1 MTISAHIPE
10 AVQCRRE
17 EVLRQ
22 MSDAQPDKGHPAS
35 PGATETAVDLVVS
48 RTIEQALHSDDE
60 VDRWIKHRRTSGL
73 LETTI
78 IPLDRAE
85 GWQIDAQTGN
95 IVHVSGKF
103 FSITGVKARHRTNA
117 GELEWDQPIIDQPEI
132 GILGILAMKIGGVL
146 HFCLQAKAEPGTI
159 HAVQLSPTVQAT
171 YSNYTGVHGGSLPP
185 FVSYFL
191 DPPKERIVFA
201 KLQTEDGGRF
211 LFKSNRNMI
220 IQVNEGEIQTLPE
233 GFIWLTLRQISRLI
247 RMDNVMNACCRSV
260 LAGLFSGRI
269 PNAVD
274 RPAETKAGKGP
285 QRETGAGWCS
295 EPLSRETID
304 PRVFADGSWRSYAD
318 LVQWIDDMK
327 SGNHMFQQRVP
338 LKLLR
343 DWHFNGNGHLVYRRH
358 RYFTIV
364 GLHITSSGREVASWC
379 QPILD
384 NISTGIIGLLV
395 RRGLNGPEFLMQA
408 KAEVGNRAT
417 IQLAPT
423 VQFTQEN
430 YLDNEKLSKPFL
442 FNEFLKP
449 GQFTLYAETRQ
460 SEEGARFYR
469 EEHVHRILMLP
480 EHLDL
485 EVPRDFRWLTAD
497 ELRFLLNMGEQ
508 VNSCARS
515 ILACLI

>member
-1 MTISAHIPE
+1 MTISAYIPE
-10 AVQCRRE
+10 AVQCCRE
-17 EVLRQ
+17 EILRRI
-22 MSDAQPDKGHPAS
+22 SDAQPGKGHLAS
-35 PGATETAVDLVVS
+35 PSATETAIDLAVS
-48 RTIEQALHSDDE
+48 RTIEQSLHHDDE
-60 VDRWIKHRRTSGL
+60 VDRWIEDRRSSRPL
-73 LETTI
+73 DTTI

-95 IVHVSGKF
+95 ICHVSGKF
-103 FSITGVKARHRTNA
+103 FSITGIKARHRTNA

-220 IQVNEGEIQTLPE
+220 VQVDEGEIEALPE
-233 GFIWLTLRQISRLI
+233 SFIWLTLRQISRLI

-269 PNAVD
+269 PNAD
-274 RPAETKAGKGP
+274 DWPADTK
-285 QRETGAGWCS
+285 TGAEQQRDRDAGDRS
-295 EPLSRETID
+295 TSRSREKID
-304 PRVFADGSWRSYAD
+304 PCVFEDGSWQSYAG

-343 DWHFNGNGHLVYRRH
+343 DWHFDGNGHLVYRLY

-364 GLHITSSGREVASWC
+364 GLQVTSSGREVASWC

-395 RRGLNGPEFLMQA
+395 RRGRRGPEFLMQA
-408 KAEVGNRAT
+408 KAEVGNRGT

-442 FNEFLKP
+442 FKEFLKP
-449 GQFTLYAETRQ
+449 DRFTLYAETRQ

-480 EHLDL
+480 EHHDL
-485 EVPRDFRWLTAD
+485 ESPQDFRWLTTD
-497 ELRFLLNMGEQ
+497 ELRFLLQMGEQ